1 MTADARNN
9 NNEKNNE
16 KNNERQLAP
25 ELLAAAEDA
34 GELVH
39 VRVEPSR
46 IDWFNK
52 IIEGYDNLAL
62 VSTLDAREGRLCCW
76 VTADMRPVL
85 EKLLSKMRGVEIL

>member
-1 MTADARNN
+1 MNHNN
-9 NNEKNNE
+9 NNNHNNNE
-16 KNNERQLAP
+16 ERRLPP
-25 ELLAAAEDA
+25 ELLAAAEAA

-62 VSTLDAREGRLCCW
+62 VSTLEAAEGRLCCW
-76 VTADMRPVL
+76 VTADTKPIL
-85 EKLLSKMRGVEIL
+85 LKLLSKLRGVEVH

>member
-1 MTADARNN
+1 MTADNN
-9 NNEKNNE
+9 

-25 ELLAAAEDA
+25 ELLAAAEAA

-39 VRVEPSR
+39 VRVEASR

-62 VSTLDAREGRLCCW
+62 VSTLDPSEGRLCCW
-76 VTADMRPVL
+76 VTADTKTIL
-85 EKLLSKMRGVEIL
+85 LKLLSKMLGVEIL